1 MQHMLEHM
9 LTVQAHEDG
18 PVYFPAACI
27 LTLGASAVMHFTRK
41 ITDGMLF
48 SLRLNIP
55 LAQSIAPAPCSET
68 ILYQN
73 SSACVTLTCYGSCQS
88 HS

>member
-1 MQHMLEHM
+1 MLQHM

-48 SLRLNIP
+48 SSHLKIQ
-55 LAQSIAPAPCSET
+55 LAQSIAPAACSET
-68 ILYQN
+68 ILYY
-73 SSACVTLTCYGSCQS
+73 SAADLKWVTLPTK
-88 HS
+88 